1 MVTGIAQ
8 LRGEQSGQCWGT
20 EGLSNGPPHLPP
32 ATWTWHVSWGEA
44 AEEDQGQQTSLSV
57 KLRPE
62 PAPGWTLLLWVIVG
76 DRGGEKSFESHAISV
91 FPKKPTYDLCS
102 FITANLAPAGLLDT
116 EGEATRTTLESAKR
130 RAISLAACG
139 QHSPWSPGL
148 TLVTAAAPGLPLP
161 SPLHQGRL
169 RGPLGS
175 V

>member
-1 MVTGIAQ
+1 MLGDK
-8 LRGEQSGQCWGT
+8 
-20 EGLSNGPPHLPP
+20 GLIQRPYSPPP

-62 PAPGWTLLLWVIVG
+62 PAPGWTFLLWVVFG
-76 DRGGEKSFESHAISV
+76 DSGGEKSFESHAISV

-102 FITANLAPAGLLDT
+102 FIPANLAPAGLLDT
-116 EGEATRTTLESAKR
+116 EGEVTRTTLESVKR
-130 RAISLAACG
+130 RAVSLAG
-139 QHSPWSPGL
+139 LWSPL
-148 TLVTAAAPGLPLP
+148 TVVTWAHCGHRCSPGLPLP
-161 SPLHQGRL
+161 SPLHHGRL